1 MIILEKDM
9 ARYTLR
15 VDRELLEKFRYI
27 SNYEGRSANRQ
38 LEQYMIKSIREFEN
52 EHGKIILP
60 EQEN

>member
-1 MIILEKDM
+1 M

>member
-1 MIILEKDM
+1 M

-15 VDRELLEKFRYI
+15 VDRELLEKFRYV

-38 LEQYMIKSIREFEN
+38 LEQYMIKSIREFEK